1 VAETALFTYDDF
13 ADRVGEEFR
22 VRAPDGNSLTL
33 VLSEVEAR
41 TPADDAPSDEAA
53 RRQFSLIF
61 RGPSDRQLS
70 QGVWELDHDEIGE
83 LALFLVPLG
92 PDADGA
98 RYEAAFA

>member
-1 VAETALFTYDDF
+1 MAETALFTYDDF

-22 VRAPDGNSLTL
+22 VRVPDGHSLTL

-41 TPADDAPSDEAA
+41 TQAVTAHPEGTAP
-53 RRQFSLIF
+53 RQFSLIF
-61 RGPSDRQLS
+61 HGPSAPQLS
-70 QGVWELDHDEIGE
+70 QGTWVLDHDEIGE

-92 PDADGA
+92 PDAEGP